1 MKGLITINDPKSPI
15 SEAYRGIRTSIQF
28 SNLDKKIKVI
38 NVTSSKQG
46 EGKTTVLANLATT
59 FANLE
64 KKVLILDGD
73 LRNPTIHRMFE
84 LSNVCGLT
92 DVLLEE
98 KSFEECV
105 HCTDTKNLHV
115 LTCGAIPPNPSEM
128 LASNKMTEFVN
139 SLKDD
144 LQRRD
149 FIINTLCIDK
159 DGNFVDLMKAI
170 NDIDNKIINCVGEAN
185 IKLSEDPLR
194 ILRCIRFACKLNF
207 TINEDVTNSIKK
219 YTYKLKSLSNKRV
232 KKEINA
238 ILKLENGMDY
248 IKKFNL
254 EEYIH

>member
-1 MKGLITINDPKSPI
+1 MKDLITINNPKSPI

-105 HCTDTKNLHV
+105 YCTDTKNLHV

-139 SLKDD
+139 SLKDRYD
-144 LQRRD
+144 Y
-149 FIINTLCIDK
+149 ICIDTPPIGVVTDAGIVSTYS
-159 DGNFVDLMKAI
+159 DGCIFVVGAKESEIETVKISIERLESLGANILGGILNKFEVSKGSSDYYSDYYKEEGSKRKAI
-170 NDIDNKIINCVGEAN
+170 
-185 IKLSEDPLR
+185 R
-194 ILRCIRFACKLNF
+194 
-207 TINEDVTNSIKK
+207 
-219 YTYKLKSLSNKRV
+219 KRK
-232 KKEINA
+232 KKEKN
-238 ILKLENGMDY
+238 N
-248 IKKFNL
+248 
-254 EEYIH
+254 